1 MQAHRDAVEE
11 CETIT
16 QKIETLLAELQELK
30 KAVEARPAVGT
41 KPLPWNQAIT
51 GLGAFERIV
60 LAEKR
65 NVTNMLRQAT
75 DYPAGSEGAELDA
88 ILKRL
93 AGRLRIKLDACNH
106 KFHDIVWSTAKKSYD
121 LCGLRCEYYRTPARL
136 KNESVIVDVIAGG
149 GTEWIKIVTTTE
161 RRICYEMTDA
171 GWDWEWEP
179 DDDDDD
185 DDEPPLPE
193 DGDSEVEVA
202 RVARHLVAAACLT
215 YVEYRRPSV
224 KIILSRITSGSNAHV
239 DRLLD
244 YVRTFGGDD
253 IELTV
258 ETADRCDLLLADTP
272 PLDVALPRLVSHD
285 PFRDFTATLNVD
297 CSVFMAL
304 ASDFSHM
311 VITREN
317 PLLRSKQHHID
328 AGDEMEHGPRLLTTM
343 YPAMVGRDLVC
354 TQDAADTFLKIAYD
368 IGTETEQARAR
379 ILFTAVDDD
388 GVTDPGEDRRRRIA
402 ELARLSVYDVPE
414 DLRLP
419 ICTVDTVT
427 WDDAQRLVQEG
438 ELPRVALVVGRMGS
452 GLNAMNVSSF
462 LYGWRAS
469 LTTVTSNWEAAKRLK
484 TVIEANRTAAD
495 ERGPHI
501 WRIPFAR
508 KLLAKPRVTGLE
520 RAPIKTRRERKQEKM
535 SSLQRWVGEDGGDD
549 DDGSNGNALD
559 TTALDTALKDIQEGS
574 ALKDE
579 EHKAQMGNE

>member
-1 MQAHRDAVEE
+1 MQAHRDIVQE
-11 CETIT
+11 CETIS
-16 QKIETLLAELQELK
+16 QKIDTLLSELQQLK
-30 KAVEARPAVGT
+30 QAVEARPAIGT
-41 KPLPWNQAIT
+41 KPLPWNHAIT
-51 GLGAFERIV
+51 GLGAFERVV

-65 NVTNMLRQAT
+65 NVANMLRQAT
-75 DYPAGSEGAELDA
+75 DHGFEEGDDGEADLA
-88 ILKRL
+88 AL

-106 KFHDIVWSTAKKSYD
+106 KFHDVVWDTAKKCHD
-121 LCGLRCEYYRTPARL
+121 LCGMRCEYFRTTANR
-136 KNESVIVDVIAGG
+136 KAEAVIVDIVAGG

-171 GWDWEWEP
+171 GWDWEA
-179 DDDDDD
+179 DDDDD

-193 DGDSEVEVA
+193 DGDNEVEVA
-202 RVARHLVAAACLT
+202 RVARHLVAAARLT
-215 YVEYRRPSV
+215 YVEYRRPTV
-224 KIILSRITSGSNAHV
+224 KIILSRITSGSSAHV
-239 DRLLD
+239 DRLLR
-244 YVRTFGGDD
+244 YVRTFGGDEV
-253 IELTV
+253 ELSV
-258 ETADRCDLLLADTP
+258 ETADQCPLLQAPSP
-272 PLDVALPRLVSHD
+272 PLEVALPRLVSHD

-311 VITREN
+311 IITRDN

-343 YPAMVGRDLVC
+343 YPAMVGRELVC

-379 ILFTAVDDD
+379 ILFKAADDED
-388 GVTDPGEDRRRRIA
+388 EDNVSREEDRRRRVA
-402 ELARLSVYDVPE
+402 ELARLSVYDVPD

-419 ICTVDTVT
+419 IRTVGTVT
-427 WDDAQRLVQEG
+427 WDDAQRLVNEG

-484 TVIEANRTAAD
+484 TVIEANRTTAD

-508 KLLAKPRVTGLE
+508 KLLAKPRVAGNE
-520 RAPIKTRRERKQEKM
+520 QAPIKTRRERKQEKL
-535 SSLQRWVGEDGGDD
+535 SSLQRWVGDEGETGNGVTDTAPTLTALTIDD
-549 DDGSNGNALD
+549 DV
-559 TTALDTALKDIQEGS
+559 QE
-574 ALKDE
+574 AKT
-579 EHKAQMGNE
+579 

>member
-1 MQAHRDAVEE
+1 MQAHRDVVQE

-16 QKIETLLAELQELK
+16 HKIKTLLTELQQLK
-30 KAVEARPAVGT
+30 EAVEARPAVGT

-51 GLGAFERIV
+51 GLGAFERVV

-65 NVTNMLRQAT
+65 NVANMLRQAT
-75 DYPAGSEGAELDA
+75 VDTTEDGEEGTDLGV
-88 ILKRL
+88 L

-106 KFHDIVWSTAKKSYD
+106 KFHDIVWDTAKKCND
-121 LCGLRCEYYRTPARL
+121 LCGIRCEYFRTLANR
-136 KNESVIVDVIAGG
+136 KTEAVIVDIVAGG

-171 GWDWEWEP
+171 GWDWETS
-179 DDDDDD
+179 DDDED

-193 DGDSEVEVA
+193 DGDNEVEVA
-202 RVARHLVAAACLT
+202 RAARHLVAAARLT
-215 YVEYRRPSV
+215 YVEYRRPAV

-239 DRLLD
+239 DRLLR
-244 YVRTFGGDD
+244 YVRTFGGDEV
-253 IELTV
+253 ELSI
-258 ETADRCDLLLADTP
+258 ETADQSPLLQAP
-272 PLDVALPRLVSHD
+272 PPTLDEALPRLISHD
-285 PFRDFTATLNVD
+285 PFRDFTPTLNVD

-311 VITREN
+311 VMTPDN
-317 PLLRSKQHHID
+317 PLLRCKQHHID
-328 AGDEMEHGPRLLTTM
+328 ANDEMEYGPRLLTTM

-379 ILFTAVDDD
+379 ILFKAADDKGD
-388 GVTDPGEDRRRRIA
+388 DTFSEEEDRRRRIA

-419 ICTVDTVT
+419 IRTVGTVT
-427 WDDAQRLVQEG
+427 WDDAQRLVNEG
-438 ELPRVALVVGRMGS
+438 ALPRVALVVGSMGS

-462 LYGWRAS
+462 LYGWSAS
-469 LTTVTSNWEAAKRLK
+469 LTTITSNWEAAKRLRS
-484 TVIEANRTAAD
+484 VIEANRTAAE

-508 KLLAKPRVTGLE
+508 KLLAKPRVAGHE
-520 RAPIKTRRERKQEKM
+520 HAPIKTRRERKQEKL
-535 SSLQRWVGEDGGDD
+535 SSLQRWVG
-549 DDGSNGNALD
+549 
-559 TTALDTALKDIQEGS
+559 
-574 ALKDE
+574 DE
-579 EHKAQMGNE
+579 EEAADGVSETASTFAALAIEDERQGVKTCGG